1 MTIETILIIVGVV
14 LLFLTYRKLASLA
27 ESLDIKNAN
36 QEDSEKEEDQ
46 KSINFQ
52 NWLYEK
58 LKVIEEKVGELSDVA
73 TAENPAWG
81 KDSATSKKKEN
92 LVNLY
97 AQHLVEKEKLSQK
110 DALIKAKFVA
120 DNFESG
126 VIDDIIRDID
136 FKEKVKSEE
145 ELLISDFFKKEV
157 EAKADSLKA
166 RDVFE
171 PLWVG
176 ITNRKYKKGDE
187 LLLNTRKA
195 FESHSGQYGYQN
207 YVEDSAIVHKLQG
220 LGILGLKKK
229 DDYSF
234 QESQD
239 RQKLEVSYDATD
251 AEIKSAYLKLA
262 KKYHPDN
269 MSGNSEKFTEINSAY
284 KNLTRKDDV
293 RKTMSGHPFFVLK
306 EDNLE
311 KLKDIIFAGDEQ
323 NKQYYD
329 DAYFADKH
337 PKDERFDMPFQKPFE
352 H

>member
-14 LLFLTYRKLASLA
+14 LLFLTYKKIDNLTKFFEDKFEEKNNRTLAQQN
-27 ESLDIKNAN
+27 E
-36 QEDSEKEEDQ
+36 
-46 KSINFQ
+46 NFQ
-52 NWLYEK
+52 NWLYDDLKIIKEK
-58 LKVIEEKVGELSDVA
+58 ITELSDVSS
-73 TAENPAWG
+73 AENPAWG

-92 LVNLY
+92 LVKLY
-97 AQHLVEKEKLSQK
+97 AQHLVDKEKLSQK

-120 DNFESG
+120 DNFENG
-126 VIDDIIRDID
+126 VIDDIIRDIN

-145 ELLISDFFKKEV
+145 ELLTSDFFKKEV
-157 EAKADSLKA
+157 EAKANSLNA
-166 RDVFE
+166 RDIFE

-176 ITNRKYKKGDE
+176 IANRKYKKGDE

-239 RQKLEVSYDATD
+239 RQKLEISYEATD

-284 KNLTRKDDV
+284 KNLTKKDDV

-311 KLKDIIFAGDEQ
+311 KLREIIFAGDEQ